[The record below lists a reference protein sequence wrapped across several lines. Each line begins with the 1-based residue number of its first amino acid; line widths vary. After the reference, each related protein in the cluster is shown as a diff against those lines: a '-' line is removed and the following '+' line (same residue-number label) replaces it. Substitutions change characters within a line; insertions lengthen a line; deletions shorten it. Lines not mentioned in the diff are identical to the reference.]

1 LSKHNHGQ
9 LVEMIQALCYDMG
22 QEKPAMTQ
30 RRVAMELLNLL
41 PGVMLALMGWAAT
54 VLAVESAARLTP
66 NDRRAMI
73 VCSWMLWMIPG
84 IGTFVLRG
92 LLSTDTAALVVAAT
106 TVALGLVMLA
116 GAINRPRTRP

>member
-1 LSKHNHGQ
+1 
-9 LVEMIQALCYDMG
+9 
-22 QEKPAMTQ
+22 
-30 RRVAMELLNLL
+30 MELLNLL